1 VEKKEVQ
8 RLLNLR
14 SFLIEKYEG
23 LSNAR
28 HATTINTEVASTLEK
43 TIKDVDKILSTYV
56 NFD

>member
-14 SFLIEKYEG
+14 SYLVEKYEG
-23 LSNAR
+23 LSNAT
-28 HATTINTEVASTLEK
+28 HATTENPKIAEMLER
-43 TIKDVDKILSTYV
+43 TVNDVDKILSAYI

>member
-1 VEKKEVQ
+1 MEKEEIQ
-8 RLLNLR
+8 RLLHLR

-28 HATTINTEVASTLEK
+28 HATTVNTEVATMLEK
-43 TIKDVDKILSTYV
+43 TVSDVDRILKAYV